1 MDRIE
6 VYVQMG
12 MAAELATTFS
22 EWSDTEKSA
31 CQRIADRMKC
41 EVRAMQGNSVLGVF
55 IPIAWRVRMQ

>member
-22 EWSDTEKSA
+22 EWGDTEKSV
-31 CQRIADRMKC
+31 CQQIADRMKC
-41 EVRAMQGNSVLGVF
+41 EVRAMRGDSVIGVF
-55 IPIAWRVRMQ
+55 IPIAWRVRKQ

>member
-6 VYVQMG
+6 VYIQMG

-22 EWSDTEKSA
+22 TWGDAEKSV
-31 CQRIADRMKC
+31 CQQIADRMKC

-55 IPIAWRVRMQ
+55 ITIAWRVRKQ